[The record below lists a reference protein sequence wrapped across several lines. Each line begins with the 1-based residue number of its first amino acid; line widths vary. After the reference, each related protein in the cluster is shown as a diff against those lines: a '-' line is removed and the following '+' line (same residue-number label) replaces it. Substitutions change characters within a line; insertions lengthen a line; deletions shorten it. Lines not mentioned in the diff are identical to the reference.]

1 MRMKKRRRMH
11 DGLLLNDL
19 HKNDNLS
26 TQALGSDSG
35 TAAINVHPMDCSVNL
50 SVHQVGED
58 GDRGDNLKDADA
70 DISGGCDT
78 LFAASV
84 SSWPD
89 NTHCASSSKK
99 TVTFLLKMRM
109 KRMMVTTM

>member
-1 MRMKKRRRMH
+1 MH

-58 GDRGDNLKDADA
+58 GDHVHQVVEDVHRGDKFKDADA
-70 DISGGCDT
+70 GNRGG
-78 LFAASV
+78 
-84 SSWPD
+84 
-89 NTHCASSSKK
+89 
-99 TVTFLLKMRM
+99 
-109 KRMMVTTM
+109 